1 MRDEPNE
8 RMDIDGEERR
18 TDLELRAESEALDSK
33 PPSRWVQLA
42 YDLEHYGELD
52 AEQRG
57 EVF

>member
-1 MRDEPNE
+1 MRDRPNE
-8 RMDIDGEERR
+8 RTEIDEEEGRTELERPGEGEP
-18 TDLELRAESEALDSK
+18 LEWR

-52 AEQRG
+52 AERRG